1 MAEKTQCLPSGAAP
15 EGQAAFEAL
24 RVLLDYLLLNGRMRD
39 GVAAP
44 PLFDRRD
51 FAEFVD
57 AAQFGLARCEHSAAQ
72 AQGLQW
78 LAAYAAPFLQP
89 DGAE

>member
-51 FAEFVD
+51 FAEFVQEWQQAPEPQRT
-57 AAQFGLARCEHSAAQ
+57 AAQQ
-72 AQGLQW
+72 QGLQW
-78 LAAYAAPFLQP
+78 LAAYAAPFLRA

>member
-1 MAEKTQCLPSGAAP
+1 MDKTTHAPASGAAP

-51 FAEFVD
+51 FAEFVQEWQGAPD
-57 AAQFGLARCEHSAAQ
+57 PQRTAAQ

-78 LAAYAAPFLQP
+78 LAAYAAPFLRP
-89 DGAE
+89 AGVE